1 MMRSLFDENKS
12 ELKSELDLLR
22 DENQLM
28 LEFFDKLAIPII
40 KRAVNDVE
48 KQLRRFPRAARQFGD
63 DSNLNSFEEICVMMQ
78 EGSMDYYMMVEDTI
92 ERCCESAYDDL
103 NPDDKFIINHQSIS
117 LEQNAPEIIKD
128 EFLTYATNYESKRI
142 EDAIDNRGE
151 TD

>member
-1 MMRSLFDENKS
+1 MRSLFDESKS
-12 ELKSELDLLR
+12 ELKSELELLR

-28 LEFFDKLAIPII
+28 REFFDQLAIPII

-78 EGSMDYYMMVEDTI
+78 ESSMDYYMLVEDTV

-103 NPDDKFIINHQSIS
+103 NSDEKFIINHQSTS
-117 LEQNAPEIIKD
+117 LEQNGTEIIKD
-128 EFLTYATNYESKRI
+128 EFLSYATNYESKKI
-142 EDAIDNRGE
+142 EDAIDQRGE